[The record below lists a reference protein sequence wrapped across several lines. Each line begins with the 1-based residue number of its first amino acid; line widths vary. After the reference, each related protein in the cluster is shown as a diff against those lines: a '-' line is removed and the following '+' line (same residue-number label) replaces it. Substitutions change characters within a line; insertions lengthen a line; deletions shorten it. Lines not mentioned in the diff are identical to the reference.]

1 MVPPDAATAALYAVP
16 TVPLGS
22 EVVDTDRVLLVWVGF
37 EVPLVLLEPLHPAR
51 SAVAPSRR
59 PTPHFGMVVVPLTNS
74 ADGEINAR
82 LQEHL
87 SFMSAMLNQ

>member
-1 MVPPDAATAALYAVP
+1 
-16 TVPLGS
+16 
-22 EVVDTDRVLLVWVGF
+22 
-37 EVPLVLLEPLHPAR
+37 VLLEPLHPAR

-59 PTPHFGMVVVPLTNS
+59 PAPHFGMVVVPLTNS